1 MKKIYFIVSICLFLS
16 ACGGRADYVRSDG
29 YSPDENHI
37 EYIVEYNKTKN
48 EAYSIAENWI
58 AKKYNSANNVI
69 QQRDKENGV
78 IVVKALAPC
87 ATSWMLGSP
96 ATGGY
101 TNYTLEVRMKDNK
114 SKISF
119 NLGGII
125 FTNGPDR
132 PECAPPTNS
141 MPALKSYFKNI
152 KDELSSEWNKETSQD
167 NF

>member
-1 MKKIYFIVSICLFLS
+1 MKKMFFISLICLFLS
-16 ACGGRADYVRSDG
+16 ACGKDSYVRNDG
-29 YSPDENHI
+29 YAPNESHI

-69 QQRDKENGV
+69 QQKDKENGV
-78 IVVKALAPC
+78 IVVKAIAPC
-87 ATSWMLGSP
+87 VTGWMGD
-96 ATGGY
+96 AAMTGGY
-101 TNYTLEVRMKDNK
+101 ANYTLEVRMKDNK

-119 NLGGII
+119 DLGGMG

-132 PECAPPTNS
+132 PECAPPTKS

-152 KDELSSEWNKETSQD
+152 KDEFVKEWNNSTKQD